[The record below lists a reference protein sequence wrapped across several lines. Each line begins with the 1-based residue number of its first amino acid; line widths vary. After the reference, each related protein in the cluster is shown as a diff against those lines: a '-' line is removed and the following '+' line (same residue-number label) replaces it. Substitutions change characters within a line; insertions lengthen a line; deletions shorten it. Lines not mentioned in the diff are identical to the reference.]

1 MARITQEDCLRHV
14 DNRFDLVLQAAQ
26 RAHQL
31 ERDQSDP
38 QIEHNKDK
46 PTVIALREIANGID
60 VTAIESHSAEEQLAA
75 IDKQLQAELA
85 DNEGTVDA
93 ELMAAFEQT
102 DDTSTEDNHDA
113 LSQQLAAAFAAA
125 EGDSKEDTAPAEDQ
139 NEEA

>member
-60 VTAIESHSAEEQLAA
+60 VTAIESHTAEEQLAA

-85 DNEGTVDA
+85 DNDVAVDA
-93 ELMAAFEQT
+93 QLMAAFEQT
-102 DDTSTEDNHDA
+102 DEDTTEDNHDA

-125 EGDSKEDTAPAEDQ
+125 EGDEQEGAPPAEEK
-139 NEEA
+139 NEDA